1 MNLPSPDT
9 PLYNHPL
16 PQIEQWLR
24 ELGCEQD
31 SQELNFWRVEKPTW
45 KAVLSLDVEHISIR
59 YINSGYGSQD
69 IERNFK
75 YSLTRQDIESAI
87 LAGP

>member
-1 MNLPSPDT
+1 MTLPSPNT

-24 ELGCEQD
+24 ELGCKQD

-45 KAVLSLDVEHISIR
+45 KAELTLDVEHISVR
-59 YINSGYGSQD
+59 YITGYGSQD